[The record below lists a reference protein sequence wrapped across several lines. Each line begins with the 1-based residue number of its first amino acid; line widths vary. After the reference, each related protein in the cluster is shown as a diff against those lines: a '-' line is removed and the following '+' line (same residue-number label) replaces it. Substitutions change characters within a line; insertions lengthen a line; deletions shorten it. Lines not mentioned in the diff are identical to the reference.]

1 MRTPL
6 ALLVLT
12 SLCACASKP
21 TPPVSPPPQAEAA
34 TPPADA
40 TATDPAPIA
49 STDPHPFDVR
59 DLLGMDRISDHQVS
73 PDTKTVVFVRR
84 VTDLAEDRG
93 RTDLWSIPSGGG
105 EPTRLTHDPA
115 SDFNPRISADGKT
128 LFFLSSR
135 SGSVQVWSMPLA
147 GGDAT
152 QRTDHPLS
160 IGNLA
165 LSPAGDTLAFSAD
178 VFVDCPDLACT
189 AQRLEDEAADPRTGR
204 VYDQLFV
211 RHWDTYKDGRRSH
224 LFVQPLSGGTPVD
237 VTQGVQGDVPTKPFG
252 GAEDFTYAP
261 DGKTLVYTVRLAG
274 KSEPWST
281 NFDLYAVSAS
291 GGPPKLLTGD
301 NAAWDAHP
309 VFSPDGKTL
318 AFASMKRAGY
328 EADKFTIRTI
338 AWPDGAPTAITQ
350 HWDRSAG
357 SFAFDADGSSLLV
370 IAQNFGQRSLFR
382 VPLQPGAEVSEL
394 VHEGSLGGA
403 MPLGDSILLEKHDL
417 QHPTELYTVPKAGG
431 EPTALTHLNDAKVAA
446 ARMGEPEQFSFRG
459 ADGDTVHGYVVK
471 PVDFDPNK
479 TYPIAFV
486 IHGGPQGSFGNM
498 FHYRWNAQTYAGA
511 GYGVV
516 MIDFHGSTGYGQAF
530 TDAIG
535 DDWGGKPLTD
545 LKKGLAHATQAYPW
559 LQADNACALGA
570 SYGGFM
576 INWIASQ
583 WPDRFKCLVNHDG
596 VFDSRIMYYATE
608 EALVSRVG
616 TPRSVLREAQGPRE
630 AQPGLVRRSVED
642 ADARGSRRARLPR
655 ARRSGAGD
663 LHGAAAPRGRVQAP
677 VLSRRKPLG
686 PQAQQQPPVAR
697 GRVRLDAHPHPEMTS
712 PRRFM
717 ARRRNTSR
725 RSNVAWSHA

>member
-6 ALLVLT
+6 ALLVLA
-12 SLCACASKP
+12 SLGACASKP
-21 TPPVSPPPQAEAA
+21 TPPVSPPAEPEAA
-34 TPPADA
+34 TPAAETTP
-40 TATDPAPIA
+40 TDPAPIA
-49 STDPHPFDVR
+49 STDPHAFDVR

-73 PDTKTVVFVRR
+73 PDGKTVVFVRR
-84 VTDLAEDRG
+84 VTDLGEDRG
-93 RTDLWSIPSGGG
+93 RTDLWSIPSAGGD
-105 EPTRLTHDPA
+105 PARLTQDPA
-115 SDFNPRISADGKT
+115 SDFNPRISVDGET
-128 LFFLSSR
+128 LYFLSSR
-135 SGSVQVWSMPLA
+135 SGSVQVWSMPIA

-160 IGNLA
+160 IGNLT
-165 LSPAGDTLAFSAD
+165 LSPAGDTFAFSAD

-189 AQRLEDEAADPRTGR
+189 AKRLEDDATDPRTGR

-224 LFVQPLSGGTPVD
+224 LFVQPLADGAPTD
-237 VTQGVQGDVPTKPFG
+237 VTQGVEGDVPTKPFG
-252 GAEDFTYAP
+252 GAEDFAYAP

-291 GGPPKLLTGD
+291 GGAPKLLTGD
-301 NAAWDAHP
+301 NPAWDAHP

-328 EADKFTIRTI
+328 EADKFTLRTM
-338 AWPDGAPTAITQ
+338 AWPDGAPTSITQ

-357 SFAFDADGSSLLV
+357 SFTFDADGASLLV

-382 VPLQPGAEVSEL
+382 VPLEADAEVTEL
-394 VHEGSLGGA
+394 VHDGTLGGPVP
-403 MPLGDSILLEKHDL
+403 MGDSILLAKHDL

-431 EPTALTHLNDAKVAA
+431 ELKALTHINDAKVAA

-459 ADGDTVHGYVVK
+459 AKGDTVHGYVVK
-471 PVDFDPNK
+471 PVDFDPEQ
-479 TYPIAFV
+479 TYPIAFL

-511 GYGVV
+511 GYAVV

-545 LKKGLAHATQAYPW
+545 LKKGLAHATKAYPW

-576 INWIASQ
+576 INWISSQ

-596 VFDSRIMYYATE
+596 VFDARIMYYATE
-608 EALVSRVG
+608 ELWFPEWEHRGPYYENPKAHEKHNPALFVDKWKTPMLVVQGALDYRVPEDQGLG
-616 TPRSVLREAQGPRE
+616 TFTALQRLGVESKLLFFPDENHWVL
-630 AQPGLVRRSVED
+630 
-642 ADARGSRRARLPR
+642 
-655 ARRSGAGD
+655 
-663 LHGAAAPRGRVQAP
+663 
-677 VLSRRKPLG
+677 KPNNSL
-686 PQAQQQPPVAR
+686 QWHEVVFDWMNEHTQK
-697 GRVRLDAHPHPEMTS
+697 
-712 PRRFM
+712 
-717 ARRRNTSR
+717 
-725 RSNVAWSHA
+725 